1 MAIRGPDQ
9 HAAAVRAPCRLFTA
23 MEVNKN
29 APVVSTAEIEI
40 AASSQAV
47 WDVLTDLENWPSWN
61 PDVKSMSVQGD
72 LAAGSVFR
80 WKAGPGTITSTI
92 ERVEAPRLIGWTGKT
107 FGIKAKHVYRLEP
120 RDGATL
126 VHTEESYEGLVTR
139 LLRASLQKTLDKGLS
154 DGLRYL
160 KAESERRSMA

>member
-1 MAIRGPDQ
+1 MVFEGPDQ